1 MAEHADAEVEVVYA
15 FPGKCWAVS
24 LPLTDGLT
32 AGEAAAASG
41 LLEKR
46 AEKRAE
52 QPDEPLVLGV
62 FGVRV
67 GEDHRL
73 RAGDRVEICRPLVED
88 PREMRRHSIEA
99 GRVMGQ
105 VEGPDS

>member
-1 MAEHADAEVEVVYA
+1 MAEHADAEIEVVYA
-15 FPGKCWAVS
+15 LPGKCWTVS

-32 AGEAAAASG
+32 AGEAAVASG
-41 LLEKR
+41 LLDKR
-46 AEKRAE
+46 AGPA
-52 QPDEPLVLGV
+52 DEALVLGV

-67 GEDHRL
+67 GENHRL
-73 RAGDRVEICRPLVED
+73 QAGDRVEICRPLVED

-105 VEGPDS
+105 VDGPDT

>member
-1 MAEHADAEVEVVYA
+1 MAEYADAEVEVVYA
-15 FPGKCWAVS
+15 LPGKCWAVS

-41 LLEKR
+41 FLEKR
-46 AEKRAE
+46 AEKHAE
-52 QPDEPLVLGV
+52 QADEALVLGV

-67 GEDHRL
+67 AQEHRL
-73 RAGDRVEICRPLVED
+73 QAGDRVEICRPLAED
-88 PREMRRHSIEA
+88 PREMRRHSIDA
-99 GRVMGQ
+99 GLVMGQ